1 MTDNQSNQLEQ
12 LIAEAE
18 LRRLTTN
25 YAIATD
31 ALGSGDPDRQSSG
44 RALYHE
50 VFAPDA
56 RISAGESE
64 EYIGP
69 DAWADYVGT
78 ALETFSTTQHLVGT
92 IDIELTGK
100 DTARIATYLSATHEY
115 EPRGTLW
122 IVLGTYD
129 DEAALT
135 PSGWRITKRHLTM
148 TSSEERAHDAA
159 STNQT

>member
-1 MTDNQSNQLEQ
+1 MSDNQSNQIEQ
-12 LIAEAE
+12 LMDEAE

-31 ALGSGDPDRQSSG
+31 ALGSGDPDRQVSG
-44 RALYHE
+44 RALYHK

-56 RISAGESE
+56 CVSAGESE
-64 EYIGP
+64 QFIGP
-69 DAWADYVGT
+69 DAWADYVT
-78 ALETFSTTQHLVGT
+78 KALETFSTTQHLVGT
-92 IDIELTGK
+92 IDVELTGK
-100 DTARIATYLSATHEY
+100 DSARIATYLSATHEY

-129 DEAALT
+129 DEAT
-135 PSGWRITKRHLTM
+135 KTESGWLITKRHLSM

-159 STNQT
+159 SAQ